1 MSEHIRKN
9 KLFTLILNLKNIPGE
24 YDYFTTEFNK
34 FLVYEFDVE
43 CRLKDGS
50 VPRDIGFGRYH
61 LEVEIFRGEERN
73 FTYINFE
80 QIVKYLHELNDIA
93 VYHRIILNDS
103 TNFIIHSKKCVYDPQ
118 KDGPVNTSVIGI
130 FLRENLSQYDNK
142 FSNINC
148 ISCSGVGKQN
158 EDFSFNDYTFIGNGQ
173 FNFEIDYEIYLKL
186 FKFVKNQY
194 GGYSFE
200 IIFR

>member
-43 CRLKDGS
+43 CKLKDGS

-80 QIVKYLHELNDIA
+80 QIVKYLQELKDI
-93 VYHRIILNDS
+93 VIYYRIILNNGVD
-103 TNFIIHSKKCVYDPQ
+103 FIIHSKKCVYD
-118 KDGPVNTSVIGI
+118 KTEKIKVSESAIGI
-130 FLRENLSQYDNK
+130 FLKNDLSNYDK
-142 FSNINC
+142 RFSLIDC
-148 ISCSGVGKQN
+148 IECSSLDKKD
-158 EDFSFNDYTFIGNGQ
+158 EDYIFIGNG
-173 FNFEIDYEIYLKL
+173 FFKFEIDYEIYLKL
-186 FKFVKNQY
+186 FEFVKHQY
-194 GGYSFE
+194 EGHSFQLK
-200 IIFR
+200 FN